1 MYRAHRLDIHP
12 AQLFQVFQAEYTFGM
27 LNEEDRY
34 HNYVIRS
41 RLTPSMPVILNQVH
55 DEAVEAWA
63 EFIPMTSDG
72 K

>member
-1 MYRAHRLDIHP
+1 
-12 AQLFQVFQAEYTFGM
+12 M

-34 HNYVIRS
+34 HNHVIRS
-41 RLTPSMPVILNQVH
+41 RLTPSMTAILDQVH

-72 K
+72 M